1 MIPLKDYN
9 PSRKIPYVCIL
20 LIALNVVVFA
30 VDRVTGHTVPMSYE
44 TARGIVSIYQYV
56 GGLTQH
62 YALVPVRAISASIS
76 WMTIFT
82 SMFLHGNLLHLAS
95 NMLYLWIFGNNV
107 EDVLGRV
114 KFTIFYLTCGFIA
127 AISQIF
133 SNPQSS
139 IPMVGASGAIAGV
152 MAAYLVLYPRA
163 RVLTLVPI
171 FFFFTFFELPAI
183 VIIIYW
189 ALIQFANATW
199 LEGGE
204 MQGGGVAYYAHIG
217 GFIAGLVWILASGV
231 RKHVKID
238 HA

>member
-9 PSRKIPYVCIL
+9 PARKFPYVCIL
-20 LIALNVVVFA
+20 LIVLNVIAFA
-30 VDRVTGHTVPMSYE
+30 VDRITGHTIPMSYE
-44 TARGIVSIYQYV
+44 TAHGVVSTYQYV

-62 YALVPVRAISASIS
+62 YALVPALAISDPTL

-82 SMFLHGNLLHLAS
+82 SMFLHGNLLHVAS

-114 KFTIFYLTCGFIA
+114 SFTIFYLTCGFVA

-139 IPMVGASGAIAGV
+139 IPMVGASGAIAGI
-152 MAAYLVLYPRA
+152 MAAYLVLFPRA

-199 LEGGE
+199 LKGGE
-204 MQGGGVAYYAHIG
+204 MRGGGVAYYAHIG
-217 GFIAGLVWILASGV
+217 GFIAGLIWILASGV
-231 RKHVKID
+231 RKRVKID
-238 HA
+238 WV